1 MEAQINQN
9 SSQNAAQKEKV
20 VLFNHFYE
28 KLAFFLIRVV
38 LSVVGQAIERL
49 PSRCTKAALVKAYD
63 E

>member
-20 VLFNHFYE
+20 VLFDHFYE

-38 LSVVGQAIERL
+38 NISVTDQPTDRL
-49 PSRCTKAALVKAYD
+49 TDEGDSTIACTQLI
-63 E
+63 